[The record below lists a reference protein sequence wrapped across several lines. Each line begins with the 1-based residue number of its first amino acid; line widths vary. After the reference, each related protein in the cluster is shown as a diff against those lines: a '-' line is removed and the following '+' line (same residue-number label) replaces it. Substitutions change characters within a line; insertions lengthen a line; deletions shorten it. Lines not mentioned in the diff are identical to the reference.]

1 MVLISVW
8 RNQAAVNHWAFTK
21 TCNTIQKLFPPVS
34 TDNRFLTTVSE
45 RLKHRVHQCSLS
57 LCTVT
62 LFHSFTL
69 VAFVFDHKVH
79 LVAALVFSTVSHDLP
94 QQEEFAQL
102 SCNVQNAIF
111 TSKAVTEMPFFR
123 KKKSHHKSCYG
134 AFDHITLIILLS
146 DRSTLEQTFLS
157 HEG

>member
-21 TCNTIQKLFPPVS
+21 TCNTIKELFPPVS

-45 RLKHRVHQCSLS
+45 RLKHGVHHCSLS
-57 LCTVT
+57 VQRRCSTALQP
-62 LFHSFTL
+62 

-79 LVAALVFSTVSHDLP
+79 LVAAPVFSVVSHDLP

-102 SCNVQNAIF
+102 SCNVQNAVF
-111 TSKAVTEMPFFR
+111 TSKAVTEIPFFT
-123 KKKSHHKSCYG
+123 KSSHHKS
-134 AFDHITLIILLS
+134 
-146 DRSTLEQTFLS
+146 
-157 HEG
+157 